1 MRKTPLDAKGVAP
14 APPSCGVKNL
24 AATLEKTVCAANPW
38 KLGTLIRPA
47 KPGIFDRS
55 HSTGNAIGELPR
67 TLKSKA
73 LWVYFQMYSPEK
85 TRYFPM
91 ACSRPAWNSLRHPG
105 ARGVAF
111 EVAHPSSGFN
121 TGLSQPTLATIRFS
135 LKGVSKIL
143 AYDTR

>member
-24 AATLEKTVCAANPW
+24 AATLEKTVCAENPW

-55 HSTGNAIGELPR
+55 HSTGKAIGELPR

-85 TRYFPM
+85 TRYLPT
-91 ACSRPAWNSLRHPG
+91 ACSRPAWNSLRPPG
-105 ARGVAF
+105 LRGVSPK
-111 EVAHPSSGFN
+111 ELQPRR
-121 TGLSQPTLATIRFS
+121 GLSTGFAQPRLLST
-135 LKGVSKIL
+135 K
-143 AYDTR
+143 